1 MASFQRDINQQA
13 LTAKVATG
21 AVVTATAVPVD
32 VDLIATDGVKQYAGG
47 IYVGGTGNLVVV
59 MAGES
64 NLANTITFNNVPSGM
79 FLPIQVR
86 CIKSTSTCSN
96 IICLF

>member
-13 LTAKVATG
+13 LIAKKATG
-21 AVVTATAVPVD
+21 SVVTDATVPVD
-32 VDLIATDGVKQYAGG
+32 IDLLTTAGGKQYAGG
-47 IYVGGTGNLVVV
+47 VYVGTGGDLVVV
-59 MAGES
+59 MAGQS
-64 NLANTITFNNVPSGM
+64 DLGITITYKNVPSGM

-86 CIKSTSTCSN
+86 CIKSSSTAAD

>member
-1 MASFQRDINQQA
+1 MASFQRDTNQQA

-21 AVVTATAVPVD
+21 SVVTDSTVPVD
-32 VDLIATDGVKQYAGG
+32 IDLTTTAGGRQYAGG

-59 MAGES
+59 MAGQS
-64 NLANTITFNNVPSGM
+64 DLGITVTFNNVPSGM

>member
-1 MASFQRDINQQA
+1 MASFQRDVNQQA
-13 LTAKVATG
+13 LIAKKATG
-21 AVVTATAVPVD
+21 AVVSATTVPVD
-32 VDLIATDGVKQYAGG
+32 VDLIATDGVKQYAGAV
-47 IYVGGTGNLVVV
+47 YVGTSGDLVVV

-64 NLANTITFNNVPSGM
+64 NLANTITYKNVPSGM

-86 CIKSTSTCSN
+86 CVKSSSTAAD

>member
-13 LTAKVATG
+13 LIAKVATG
-21 AVVTATAVPVD
+21 AVVSATTVPVD

-47 IYVGGTGNLVVV
+47 VYVGSTGNLVVV

-64 NLANTITFNNVPSGM
+64 NLSNTITFNNVPSGM